1 MFLLLAAMQ
10 GKWSSSIYHPPDD
23 SSWRDRD
30 VFPLPVFEVTD
41 VVNTTLSRTVR
52 RRLLKKQWRLK
63 RVNHAILA
71 LNSLFSG
78 EPFDSPCKV
87 CSSLDALPLVKADAL
102 RRIFEAVNSL
112 GDCPPDASCQGAI
125 DALRATSTAYCE
137 PEPGVGDVVAMKLS
151 AMSLPSGLRDGVDM
165 LATFESPTREVV
177 ENFEDQM
184 LQDAS
189 EWSHICETAASLKP
203 YNDPSLHCRRQYVKF
218 LGRLF
223 DSGVLG
229 FTEHC
234 RGRVGAFCVSKKPK
248 VVSGV
253 RHERQRLVLDC
264 RQTNLQFRPPPF
276 TELGSLSSIAE
287 MYLPEGKN
295 LWMAGADIRD
305 CFYAVNLPKGMENFF
320 CLKSDVTRAEMHH
333 ITKGRFSIEFFGNT
347 IIPCVKVLPM
357 GFNWSFYLV
366 QKLHEQLARN
376 SLGIPRSSVFLDG
389 HPPPM
394 LQGEDVGTM
403 PYCDNV
409 HVLSLQQDA
418 CQTGKDEVCSSLELA
433 GFDLHEHEDA
443 TTLFPTLGG
452 IVDGKA
458 GEVRAT
464 PKRMWTLIF
473 IFNFMAHA
481 VIDADFVQRVLGHAM
496 VVCTLNRGGM
506 SIFRRLYDFV
516 AKGGP
521 PRRLNGGERR
531 ECLVFAGLVPM
542 LVAHLRTPW
551 SSTITCTDASPA
563 GFGICET
570 EQSPEMVEALGRWQE
585 RWRFKRLPPEQWAPR
600 QRYAGLN
607 PLGDVRT
614 VVDSSGQ
621 FDWANQFYEDGDFPE
636 VGVGLMVS
644 DNWKTVAMGKWS
656 HTDEHITL
664 KEARALLLAVRR
676 ISRASRHRGR
686 RHVILVDNLALAFA
700 VAKGRSQSFPILR
713 VLQKIHAISLA
724 AGIIVRIRW
733 VPSEHNVSDGP
744 SRGQIQ
750 PGPYIASFGRNGYEE
765 EGASEDARV
774 SKESRQKSAAK
785 ADEEFGTCSSEAEH
799 WEEQEESDQ
808 GRTEKDAESHFGCE
822 WKATKNASVCAGADC
837 GAPAGNQSQ
846 EEPVD
851 TVGGEE
857 YQQRGRTSIQGI
869 LPTVSGLLQGERFA
883 LSTSQGD
890 RCQLGGLYG
899 HPVSRRARGKPGRE
913 NHRGGG
919 IPLHQAQRHFGPIA
933 KGIKRLAKSG
943 PSTVKAALTKA
954 SGIWDGYA
962 DGVFGTSRNGIGNFD
977 QFRCL
982 PPPRRVQ
989 RPSCKE
995 RGSAGQEGG
1004 AAVPVLHSGGQGH
1017 RGWKA
1022 RQGGRVRQFNTVEPS
1037 STPVAGRISAS
1048 VGPDPFSPIPKVV
1061 QLQDGGVQKDLHSDR
1076 CKDGTRHSPS
1086 ISIAPWRCIRGSM
1099 CGHSGSQ
1106 HSEVSRTM
1114 EDRSVCA
1121 EVCQGGKGAA
1131 ALSQAVP
1138 GPPRILPLGSEQH
1151 GAGIPGSLSPQAAAI
1166 EWRDVFTDVH
1176 RPSRFSLEIFAGSAR
1191 LSAAMRRT
1199 GIAIYPIDTCL
1210 FPSHNVLAGNLEERI
1225 LSWIR
1230 SGRIEFVWLGMPCT
1244 TFSQART
1251 WDSLGPV
1258 PLRTWQQ
1265 LWGRSGL
1272 NVYDR
1277 TKLKN
1282 GNALLFFTLRI
1293 FAACCHYNVPVALE
1307 NPKTSFAWSM
1317 PPLLDICLQIWL
1329 LQRGVGFLHVRRTL
1343 EETHQDPLSQF

>member
-1 MFLLLAAMQ
+1 MQ

-151 AMSLPSGLRDGVDM
+151 AMSLPSGLGDGVDM

-264 RQTNLQFRPPPF
+264 RQTNLQFRPPPL

-799 WEEQEESDQ
+799 WEEQEGSDQ

-822 WKATKNASVCAGADC
+822 WKATKNASVCAGADG
-837 GAPAGNQSQ
+837 GARKNQLTLLEAKSISKEVEHQ
-846 EEPVD
+846 YK
-851 TVGGEE
+851 GY
-857 YQQRGRTSIQGI
+857 YQQFLDFCKENGLRCPPAKETDANLADYMDI
-869 LPTVSGLLQGERFA
+869 LYLDGHGANQGEKTIAAVEFHCIKLKGTLVR
-883 LSTSQGD
+883 
-890 RCQLGGLYG
+890 
-899 HPVSRRARGKPGRE
+899 SRRALRGWRKVVPAQSRLPLPKPVAFGMAMQMVCLGHREMALATLISFDAYLRPGECSDLLAKNVVPPVKRAGPQYQYYTLVVRDIEDGKPDKVGVFD
-913 NHRGGG
+913 NS
-919 IPLHQAQRHFGPIA
+919 IPLNHPQHQWLGEFLHQLARTRSVQSQKLFSFKMEEFKKIFTQIGAKMGLDTVHPYQLRHGGASEDLCAGTRDHNTVKSRGRWKTDQSVRRYA
-933 KGIKRLAKSG
+933 KVGRVQQLLAK
-943 PSTVKAALTKA
+943 
-954 SGIWDGYA
+954 
-962 DGVFGTSRNGIGNFD
+962 
-977 QFRCL
+977 
-982 PPPRRVQ
+982 
-989 RPSCKE
+989 
-995 RGSAGQEGG
+995 
-1004 AAVPVLHSGGQGH
+1004 
-1017 RGWKA
+1017 
-1022 RQGGRVRQFNTVEPS
+1022 
-1037 STPVAGRISAS
+1037 
-1048 VGPDPFSPIPKVV
+1048 
-1061 QLQDGGVQKDLHSDR
+1061 
-1076 CKDGTRHSPS
+1076 
-1086 ISIAPWRCIRGSM
+1086 
-1099 CGHSGSQ
+1099 
-1106 HSEVSRTM
+1106 
-1114 EDRSVCA
+1114 
-1121 EVCQGGKGAA
+1121 
-1131 ALSQAVP
+1131 
-1138 GPPRILPLGSEQH
+1138 
-1151 GAGIPGSLSPQAAAI
+1151 LSPDHQEYCLWAVSNM
-1166 EWRDVFTDVH
+1166 ERVFRGV
-1176 RPSRFSLEIFAGSAR
+1176 
-1191 LSAAMRRT
+1191 
-1199 GIAIYPIDTCL
+1199 
-1210 FPSHNVLAGNLEERI
+1210 
-1225 LSWIR
+1225 
-1230 SGRIEFVWLGMPCT
+1230 
-1244 TFSQART
+1244 
-1251 WDSLGPV
+1251 
-1258 PLRTWQQ
+1258 
-1265 LWGRSGL
+1265 
-1272 NVYDR
+1272 
-1277 TKLKN
+1277 
-1282 GNALLFFTLRI
+1282 
-1293 FAACCHYNVPVALE
+1293 CH
-1307 NPKTSFAWSM
+1307 PK
-1317 PPLLDICLQIWL
+1317 L
-1329 LQRGVGFLHVRRTL
+1329 LQ
-1343 EETHQDPLSQF
+1343 